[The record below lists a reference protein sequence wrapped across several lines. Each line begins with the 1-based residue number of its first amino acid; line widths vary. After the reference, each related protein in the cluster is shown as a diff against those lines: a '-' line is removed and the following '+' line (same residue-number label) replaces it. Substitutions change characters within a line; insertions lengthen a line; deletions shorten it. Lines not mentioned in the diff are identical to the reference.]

1 MWTAKHLDIRYCYAK
16 QDSHAIVTVEVNV
29 SLYIFCSFALL
40 TAGIFQVLKDH
51 PELRCFQS
59 YWPIRPL
66 IQQYLKNSSEQA
78 RESDRRRA
86 ERHSMEPTFGKK
98 KVKKS
103 KEAAEKER
111 TGKKN
116 KNTQTS
122 VPAKNTKIS
131 TQPDENTDTSL
142 NIQATEKTTK
152 QAKPAAVS
160 GRKEVTVVKVSLYFN
175 IQTLTVA
182 LGSFFCKA
190 STLPHVS
197 PQSQYPCNRQQRF

>member
-1 MWTAKHLDIRYCYAK
+1 MF
-16 QDSHAIVTVEVNV
+16 V
-29 SLYIFCSFALL
+29 SIFFCSFALL

-51 PELRCFQS
+51 PELRYFQS

-78 RESDRRRA
+78 QESDRRRA

-103 KEAAEKER
+103 KESAEKER

-116 KNTQTS
+116 KDTQAS
-122 VPAKNTKIS
+122 VPVKNMKIS
-131 TQPDENTDTSL
+131 TQPDENTETSL

-152 QAKPAAVS
+152 PAAVS
-160 GRKEVTVVKVSLYFN
+160 GFKEVTVVKVSLYYS
-175 IQTLTVA
+175 IYKL
-182 LGSFFCKA
+182 
-190 STLPHVS
+190 
-197 PQSQYPCNRQQRF
+197 